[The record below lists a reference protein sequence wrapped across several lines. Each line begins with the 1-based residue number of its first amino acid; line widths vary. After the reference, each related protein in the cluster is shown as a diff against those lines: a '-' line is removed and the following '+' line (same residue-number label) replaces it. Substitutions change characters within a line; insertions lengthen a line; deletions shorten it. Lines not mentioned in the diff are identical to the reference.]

1 MVRAGGAELAL
12 AALLTAGLC
21 GVFARV
27 PTQAWMPPASPRTFD
42 AVACDTNRDGAVT
55 VDELV
60 QGVNALLGVP

>member
-1 MVRAGGAELAL
+1 MIRAGGAELAL

-21 GVFARV
+21 GVFMQV
-27 PTQAWMPPASPRTFD
+27 PTQAWMPPAFPRTFEI
-42 AVACDTNRDGAVT
+42 VACDTNRDGSVT